1 MGTGSERE
9 HGIFSEKAPPL
20 GACPPFQRR
29 GGGPAQK
36 MGLTTVANCVFP
48 DFSQEATEPVPF
60 FGLPC
65 LHFEYLMG
73 AKACFQS
80 TTRFGKSHSDRV

>member
-65 LHFEYLMG
+65 LQFEFITLGSRQSSGWNSLLLM
-73 AKACFQS
+73 QLL
-80 TTRFGKSHSDRV
+80 